1 MSDLTIRTAS
11 VEDAP
16 RLLEIYA
23 PYVTG
28 TAITFE
34 YCVPDREEFAAR
46 IRKVLRT
53 YPYLVAERDGRI
65 LGYAYASGF
74 KERAAYAWSVEMSI
88 YVDRSLRRSGIG
100 RALYEALE
108 ACLAAQG
115 VTNVN
120 ACIGVPSCDDDPYV
134 DRSSVNFHA
143 RMGYRT
149 VGEFSQCASKFGR
162 WYNMVWMEKHILPHV
177 PTPAPIKPF
186 DEVRAAVAEKL
197 GIL

>member
-11 VEDAP
+11 VDDAP

-23 PYVTG
+23 PYVTD

-34 YCVPDREEFAAR
+34 YNVPDREEFAGR

-53 YPYLVAERDGRI
+53 YPYLVAVRDGRI

-74 KERAAYAWSVEMSI
+74 KERAAYAWSVETSI
-88 YVDRSLRRSGIG
+88 YVERSLRRSGIG

-120 ACIGVPSCDDDPYV
+120 ACIGVPSCADDPYV

-177 PTPAPIKPF
+177 PTPAPIKLF
-186 DEVRAAVAEKL
+186 DEVRVFVRENC
-197 GIL
+197 GIV

>member
-1 MSDLTIRTAS
+1 MNDLTIRTAT
-11 VEDAP
+11 VADAP
-16 RLLEIYA
+16 CLLEIYA
-23 PYVTG
+23 PYVRG

-34 YCVPDREEFAAR
+34 YDVPDETEFASR
-46 IRKVLRT
+46 IAGVLSK
-53 YPYLVAERDGRI
+53 YPYLVAEKDGRI
-65 LGYAYASGF
+65 VGYAYASGF
-74 KERAAYAWSVEMSI
+74 KGRAAYEWSVETSI
-88 YVDRSLRRSGIG
+88 YVERGLRRSGIG

-120 ACIGVPSCDDDPYV
+120 ACIGVPACDDDPYV

-149 VGEFSQCASKFGR
+149 VGEFALCASKFGR

-177 PTPAPIKPF
+177 PEPERIKRF
-186 DEVRAAVAEKL
+186 DEVRDVVREKY
-197 GIL
+197 GIV